1 MQGSLRYS
9 IVGADRWPRHT
20 ASQRSHRVL
29 RAGDAQGDAA
39 LWRRGDPDVACQG
52 RARGQGRDD
61 LSPAEPYALR
71 GSGRDRVARHSRRR
85 PAALLPAEPFRS
97 EGCGPVPRRMVQV
110 SRLGGQHLSERSKT
124 VMTATHAAQLVGE
137 YLQRLERELTD
148 LPLDTRNEII
158 DEIRRHIAEE
168 SGGLSDE
175 SDAALL
181 NLLERLGDPADIAA
195 AARGG
200 EVARTSVVTTRLGT
214 LEV

>member
-1 MQGSLRYS
+1 
-9 IVGADRWPRHT
+9 
-20 ASQRSHRVL
+20 
-29 RAGDAQGDAA
+29 
-39 LWRRGDPDVACQG
+39 
-52 RARGQGRDD
+52 
-61 LSPAEPYALR
+61 
-71 GSGRDRVARHSRRR
+71 
-85 PAALLPAEPFRS
+85 
-97 EGCGPVPRRMVQV
+97 
-110 SRLGGQHLSERSKT
+110 
-124 VMTATHAAQLVGE
+124 MTATHAAQLVGE

-200 EVARTSVVTTRLGT
+200 EVARTSVVTTRRFGT
-214 LEV
+214 LEVLALILLVAAWPVGAILLWVSKTWTTREKLLGTLIPPGGYPGVLLIMSTFHWITAASEGGPTWVGVTVGAVLFTISLVALIAPVGMIVYLATRLRAP

>member
-1 MQGSLRYS
+1 
-9 IVGADRWPRHT
+9 
-20 ASQRSHRVL
+20 
-29 RAGDAQGDAA
+29 
-39 LWRRGDPDVACQG
+39 
-52 RARGQGRDD
+52 
-61 LSPAEPYALR
+61 
-71 GSGRDRVARHSRRR
+71 
-85 PAALLPAEPFRS
+85 
-97 EGCGPVPRRMVQV
+97 RMVQV
-110 SRLGGQHLSERSKT
+110 SRLGGQHISERSKT

-195 AARGG
+195 ASEGG
-200 EVARTSVVTTRLGT
+200 PTWVGVTVGAVLFTISLVALIAPVGMIVYLATRLRS
-214 LEV
+214 L